1 MNEVVYVIRFTG
13 TVFHFYAIHV
23 GDSILQAMYN
33 QSPANEDTVFYH
45 YKSDEG
51 LDFMVPSQRAE
62 IIRMLS
68 LLQLAVQS
76 IGEKSIKKPSI

>member
-13 TVFHFYAIHV
+13 TVFHFYAMQV